1 VLHISKKSTT
11 FVAKLGTSNER
22 LLQHV
27 YILPHILHRRTIALP
42 YSVMADLLA
51 NSTISAS

>member
-1 VLHISKKSTT
+1 MSKKSTT
-11 FVAKLGTSNER
+11 FVAKLGTSNKR

-27 YILPHILHRRTIALP
+27 YILPHILLRRVIALP